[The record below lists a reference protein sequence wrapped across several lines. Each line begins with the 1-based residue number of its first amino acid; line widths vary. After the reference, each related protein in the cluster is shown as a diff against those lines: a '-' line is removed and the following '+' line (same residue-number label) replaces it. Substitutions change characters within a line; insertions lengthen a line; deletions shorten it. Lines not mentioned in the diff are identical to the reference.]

1 MTIGFAMTGSFC
13 TFAAVLPQLRALC
26 ARYTVL
32 PILSESAG
40 GMSTRFG
47 SAAEIREKLKEI
59 TGSAPLCT
67 VAQTEPIGPQ
77 KLLDALVIAP
87 CTGNTL
93 GKLAGGITDS
103 AVTMAAKAHLRNERP
118 LLLAVSTNDALS
130 GSAANIG
137 RLLNTRNVYF
147 VPMRQDDPAQKPRSV
162 AADFERLPAALEKA
176 LAGEQPQPIFC

>member
-13 TFAAVLPQLRALC
+13 TFAAILPQLRALC
-26 ARYTVL
+26 ESYTVL
-32 PILSESAG
+32 PLLSENAA

-47 SAAEIREKLKEI
+47 SATEIRETLKEI

-67 VAQTEPIGPQ
+67 IAQAEPIGPQ
-77 KLLDALVIAP
+77 KLLDALVVAP

-118 LLLAVSTNDALS
+118 LLLGISTNDAL
-130 GSAANIG
+130 GASAANLG
-137 RLLNTRNVYF
+137 RLLNSRNVYF
-147 VPMRQDDPAQKPRSV
+147 IPMRQDDPMQKPRSV
-162 AADFERLPAALEKA
+162 VADFVRLPAALEKA
-176 LAGEQPQPIFC
+176 LAGEQIQPIFC